1 MLVILTRKWRTFAR
15 KLYIKKM
22 ADSRTASIKI
32 LSEIQK
38 VVDIQSKIIY
48 FLLSIIAAGT
58 LTYFLYE
65 PSLNEAQLF
74 VLFILFLAV
83 GLWVTEAIPPFAVG
97 LLVFGALIFGMAN
110 YYYKV
115 DPENVEGHMI
125 EYVNSWSSSVIWLM
139 LGGFF
144 IAEAMSKTKLDREVF
159 RISISRFGTAP
170 KYVLLGLM
178 LTTALFSM
186 IMSNTAT
193 TAMMIASVLPFIN
206 TLDEDSPFAKA
217 ILIGISGAASIGGMG
232 TLIGSPPNAI
242 AVEALN
248 NHGIPVG
255 FLEWMVVGFPIAII
269 LTLLFWFALTK
280 KYIPKRQKIHIDVK
294 KEALD
299 PNDPNY
305 RFEKIK
311 KKVVLSVLG
320 LTLLLWLTEKLHG
333 IPAAMVSFV
342 PIILLT
348 MTGIISGDD
357 VRKLPWDTLMLVAG
371 GLTLGLAIKDTGL
384 ASYYV
389 EQLDQTNLNFYAI
402 VVSFAFL
409 TVILSNIMSNTAT
422 ATILIP
428 ISLIL
433 TFENPAILPFVIGL
447 SASAALYLPI
457 STPPNAI
464 AYSTGKLEQKD
475 FRFGGT
481 LFGLLGPIIITT
493 CVFAIA
499 VLYQMIK

>member
-1 MLVILTRKWRTFAR
+1 
-15 KLYIKKM
+15 M
-22 ADSRTASIKI
+22 ADSRTASMKI
-32 LSEIQK
+32 LSEMQR

-48 FLLSIIAAGT
+48 FLLSIIVAGL

-65 PSLNEAQLF
+65 PSFNEAQVYVMF
-74 VLFILFLAV
+74 VLFLAI

-97 LLVFGALIFGMAN
+97 LLVFGFLIFAMGS
-110 YYYKV
+110 YYSKV
-115 DPENVEGHMI
+115 DPDNVEGHMV

-139 LGGFF
+139 LGGFV
-144 IAEAMSKTKLDREVF
+144 IAEAMSKTKLDRAVF
-159 RISISRFGTAP
+159 RMSISRFGTRP
-170 KYVLLGLM
+170 KFILLGLM
-178 LTTALFSM
+178 LTTAIFSM

-193 TAMMIASVLPFIN
+193 TAMMIASVMPFIN

-217 ILIGISGAASIGGMG
+217 ILVGISGAASLGGMG

-248 NHGIPVG
+248 NHGIEFG
-255 FLEWMVVGFPIAII
+255 FLEWMIVGFPLAII
-269 LTLLFWFALTK
+269 LTLLFWFALSK
-280 KYIPKRQKIHIDVK
+280 KYIPR
-294 KEALD
+294 KEKMLIELEEEKAD
-299 PNDPNY
+299 PEDANY

-311 KKVVLSVLG
+311 KRVVLGVLG
-320 LTLLLWLTEKLHG
+320 LTLLLWLTEKVHG
-333 IPAAMVSFV
+333 IPAAMVSLL

-348 MTGIISGDD
+348 MTGIITGEE
-357 VRKLPWDTLMLVAG
+357 VRRLPWDNLMLVAG
-371 GLTLGLAIKDTGL
+371 GLSLGLAIKDTGL

-389 EQLDQTNLNFYAI
+389 EMIEDVNLNFYVI
-402 VVSFAFL
+402 VFCFAYL
-409 TVILSNIMSNTAT
+409 TAILSNIMSNTAT

-433 TFENPAILPFVIGL
+433 AFEYPVILPLVIGL
-447 SASAALYLPI
+447 SASTALFLPI

-481 LFGLLGPIIITT
+481 LMGLAGPFIITLS
-493 CVFAIA
+493 VIGIA
-499 VLYQMIK
+499 ALYRMLML